1 MRYLYKEYEIIER
14 KFSDFDFEKKE
25 SGSFGTAVN
34 LRTPGV
40 QRTNLEFIY
49 LLNILRICDSREKSW
64 MQFVLEVR
72 IFQLS
77 ETARAMWACKLTGLT
92 SVSISD
98 N

>member
-25 SGSFGTAVN
+25 SGSFGTAIN

-49 LLNILRICDSREKSW
+49 LLNILRICDSREKRW

-77 ETARAMWACKLTGLT
+77 ETARAMWSCKLTGLT